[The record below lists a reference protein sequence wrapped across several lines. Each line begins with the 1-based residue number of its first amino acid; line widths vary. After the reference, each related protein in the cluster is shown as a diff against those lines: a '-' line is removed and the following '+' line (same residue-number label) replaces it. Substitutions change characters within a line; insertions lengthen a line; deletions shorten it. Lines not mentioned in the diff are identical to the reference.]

1 MKRRKDDV
9 RARLECA
16 KIDPSS
22 RSQAARRRA
31 MWTWFVR
38 TKYYRSDEPQ
48 INQEQENI
56 TVETEL
62 DLCQAEDIEVE
73 NIDSMMSDLTIGE
86 TKKRVLLPKF
96 VGTFGK
102 TFKTAA
108 KKLTDRVRDKF
119 NRTKEENKSDRN
131 DNQEE
136 PQDTRQLKHLSTSFI
151 VNVF

>member
-16 KIDPSS
+16 EGTHSIRTP
-22 RSQAARRRA
+22 AARRMA
-31 MWTWFVR
+31 MRTWFFR

-48 INQEQENI
+48 INPEQENI
-56 TVETEL
+56 TYGTET

-86 TKKRVLLPKF
+86 TKKRTSLTKF
-96 VGTFGK
+96 VGNFGK

-108 KKLTDRVRDKF
+108 KRLTDRIRDKF
-119 NRTKEENKSDRN
+119 NITKEENQNNGNDKPEGQN
-131 DNQEE
+131 DN
-136 PQDTRQLKHLSTSFI
+136 RY
-151 VNVF
+151 N